1 MGPCDLDAML
11 ASLPRATPEFARLL
25 DTRDDAAVIDL
36 GDGRCL
42 VQTVDFF
49 TPIVDSG
56 YWFGQIAAANA
67 LSDVYAMGAA
77 PLTAL
82 NLVAWPAGL
91 SPETLAE
98 LLRGGAEK
106 VSEAGAALAG
116 GHSIDDSEPKYGLA
130 VTGLG
135 ALDEIVYNSGARA
148 GDRLVLTKRLGIGVL
163 STALKRGL
171 ISEDDM
177 MPAIEEAAALNAAA
191 AQAMMAAGAHACTD
205 VTGFGLLGHLREM
218 LEASGAAA
226 EVFVEDVPVRGEV
239 QHLIAEGVYA
249 GGLRA
254 NRDYLLAHVTGRALD
269 EPATLALVDPQT
281 SGGLLVAVAPESHER
296 LLAEL
301 KERGARGWT
310 IGQVVHGPVGGMAL
324 L

>member
-25 DTRDDAAVIDL
+25 DTRDDAAVFDL

-56 YWFGQIAAANA
+56 YWFGQVAAANA

-82 NLVAWPAGL
+82 NLLAWPAGL

-98 LLRGGAEK
+98 MLRGGAEK
-106 VSEAGAALAG
+106 VTEAGAVLAG

-130 VTGLG
+130 VTGL
-135 ALDEIVYNSGARA
+135 AARDEIVYNSGARA

-163 STALKRGL
+163 ATALKRGL
-171 ISEDDM
+171 ITEDDM
-177 MPAIEEAAALNAAA
+177 MPAIAEAAALNSAAA
-191 AQAMMAAGAHACTD
+191 AAMNVVGAHACTD

-239 QHLIAEGVYA
+239 HGLIAEEVYA

-254 NRDYLLAHVTGRALD
+254 NRDYLQSRVTGQALD
-269 EPATLALVDPQT
+269 KPATLALVDPQT
-281 SGGLLVAVAPESHER
+281 SGGLLIAVAPERHDR
-296 LLAEL
+296 LLGEL
-301 KERGARGWT
+301 ASRGAHGWT
-310 IGQVVHGPVGGMAL
+310 IGQVVRGPVGEMAL

>member
-11 ASLPRATPEFARLL
+11 ATLPRDTLEFARLL
-25 DTRDDAAVIDL
+25 DTRDDAAVLDL

-77 PLTAL
+77 PFSAL
-82 NLVAWPAGL
+82 NLLAWPAGL
-91 SPETLAE
+91 SPETLAAV
-98 LLRGGAEK
+98 LRGGAEK
-106 VSEAGAALAG
+106 VAEAGAALAG
-116 GHSIDDSEPKYGLA
+116 GHSIDDPEPKYGLA
-130 VTGLG
+130 VSGL
-135 ALDEIVYNSGARA
+135 AMRDEIVYNAGARA

-163 STALKRGL
+163 ASALKRGL
-171 ISEDDM
+171 IAEDDM
-177 MPAIEEAAALNAAA
+177 LAAIEEAAALNGGAAA
-191 AQAMMAAGAHACTD
+191 AMKAVGAHACTD

-218 LEASGAAA
+218 LEASGLAA
-226 EVFVEDVPVRGEV
+226 EIFVEDVPVRAEV
-239 QHLIAEGVYA
+239 RGLIAEGVYA

-254 NRDYLLAHVTGRALD
+254 NRDYLAPHVTGRGLD
-269 EPATLALVDPQT
+269 GPAELALVDPQT
-281 SGGLLVAVAPESHER
+281 SGGLLIAIAPEAHER

-301 KERGARGWT
+301 QARGVSGWT
-310 IGQVVHGPVGGMAL
+310 IGQAVLGPVGQMAL